1 MKIRAHTAFKFTHDN
16 GETQEFVTGVHEVSE
31 DVAQH
36 WFVQAHA
43 EIIGAVEDSAQADHE
58 TVITELRAAIVELT
72 QQLAERDTQTMGLK
86 QQLAERDTQIME
98 LKQQLEDRDT
108 QIAELMISGDPQP
121 TGNQTANGGK
131 NGGNKK

>member
-16 GETQEFVTGVHEVSE
+16 GETQDFVTGVHEVSE

-43 EIIGAVEDSAQADHE
+43 EIIGAVEDSTQADHE
-58 TVITELRAAIVELT
+58 TVIAEFRASIAELT
-72 QQLAERDTQTMGLK
+72 QQLAEHDTQTMELKQQLAERDTQTM
-86 QQLAERDTQIME
+86 E
-98 LKQQLEDRDT
+98 LKQQLEERDT
-108 QIAELMISGDPQP
+108 QIAELMISGNPQA
-121 TGNQTANGGK
+121 TVDQTANGGK